1 MIMQTLPFLSTL
13 SPSLWWKAL
22 NNQEDTCKRVIN
34 SEGHLGRGLYV
45 HVHVWQSQTELN
57 YSVGYFEIDT
67 LSAELSLTAG
77 LIHVWQS
84 RVDIKHYSIIIQA
97 QDCNVS
103 RREAD
108 LI

>member
-34 SEGHLGRGLYV
+34 SEGHLGRGIV
-45 HVHVWQSQTELN
+45 IHVHVWQSRTELN

-67 LSAELSLTAG
+67 LSLTAG

-84 RVDIKHYSIIIQA
+84 RVEIKHYSIIIQA

>member
-1 MIMQTLPFLSTL
+1 M
-13 SPSLWWKAL
+13 
-22 NNQEDTCKRVIN
+22 
-34 SEGHLGRGLYV
+34 
-45 HVHVWQSQTELN
+45 WQSRTELN

-84 RVDIKHYSIIIQA
+84 RVEIKHYSVIIQA
-97 QDCNVS
+97 QDYNVS